1 MTPLTCVES
10 CVRKAI
16 VESVAKL
23 HLSEL
28 LTEQTRV
35 RRTKL
40 TVACGSLRHAGGEQ
54 VHVAQAAVMYTSQEM
69 TINASCQLTWLKN

>member
-1 MTPLTCVES
+1 MTSQTCVES

-16 VESVAKL
+16 VESVAEL

-28 LTEQTRV
+28 LTEQTGV
-35 RRTKL
+35 RRAEL
-40 TVACGSLRHAGGEQ
+40 TVACGSFRHAGGKQ
-54 VHVAQAAVMYTSQEM
+54 VHVGQAAVMYTSQEM